1 MSMQRNDT
9 NGVTQANA
17 DGVMAA
23 LIAAL
28 GPECVLRGEDI
39 GERYFTNY
47 AEAAGAR
54 PLAVLRPRSVDEVSR
69 ALAVCSAFAQPVV
82 PQGGMT
88 GLAGGAAPAAGEV
101 VLSLERLSGVEEID
115 RQAATV
121 TAWAGTTLQTIQE
134 AVADAGFT
142 LGLDLGARGSCQ
154 IGGNVATN
162 AGGNRV
168 VRYGT
173 TREQVLGLEVVLA
186 DGTVLSS
193 LNKMLKNNTGY
204 DLRQLF
210 VGSEGTL
217 GVVTRV
223 VLRMHPRLAAP
234 STALCVTKD
243 FQAALELLH
252 AARAALPDLLSFEA
266 MWPAFYTFVAAHT
279 PDVRAPQLAHGDSGG
294 FPVLLE
300 CAGSDAEE
308 TAARFSA
315 TLERWLESELLV
327 DAVVAQNVAEA
338 QTFWTIREGLA
349 IDSLPD
355 LINFDVGVPHGS
367 MDAFVMDCERALKTR
382 WPEAHVFFFGHLGD
396 SNLHLCVSTAY
407 AQGESAHDVEAV
419 VYGQVRD
426 AGGSISAE
434 HGIGVH
440 KRAWLHCSRS
450 HEEVEAMH
458 RLKRAFDPLGI
469 LNPGKVI

>member
-1 MSMQRNDT
+1 MSTRRNDT
-9 NGVTQANA
+9 NGVPQANA
-17 DGVMAA
+17 DDVMAA
-23 LIAAL
+23 LVDAL
-28 GPECVLRGEDI
+28 GPECVLRGEDV

-47 AEAAGAR
+47 GEAAGVR

-69 ALAVCSAFAQPVV
+69 ALVICSAFAQPVV

-101 VLSLERLSGVEEID
+101 VLSLERLSGVEQID
-115 RQAATV
+115 RHAATV

-223 VLRMHPRLAAP
+223 VLRMHPRLAAS

-243 FQAALELLH
+243 FPAALELLH
-252 AARAALPDLLSFEA
+252 AARAALPELLSFEA
-266 MWPAFYTFVAAHT
+266 MWPAFYTFVAVHT
-279 PDVRAPQLAHGDSGG
+279 PEVRAPQLVDGG

-300 CAGSDAEE
+300 CAGSHAEE
-308 TAARFSA
+308 TAARFNA
-315 TLERWLESELLV
+315 TLERWLESELVV

-338 QTFWTIREGLA
+338 QAFWTIREGLA

-355 LINFDVGVPHGS
+355 LINFDVGVPHGG
-367 MDAFVMDCERALKTR
+367 MEAFVVACERALKAR

-396 SNLHLCVSTAY
+396 SNLHLCVSAPY

-419 VYGQVRD
+419 VYGQVSD

-450 HEEVEAMH
+450 HEEIEAMH